1 MPSTYEPIATQT
13 LGTAT
18 GSVTFSSIPGT
29 YTDLVVVCS
38 FGAVTASQDFT
49 FQFNGDTTSNYSD
62 TRLYGRN
69 TGAVSN
75 RNTSGTKIYA
85 DSVGVST
92 TLQALDVIHVM
103 NYSNTSTY
111 KTALVRSTDVA
122 KSTEIVVGLWRS
134 TTAITSISMAMTSGL
149 LMSGSTFTLYGIKA
163 A

>member
-1 MPSTYEPIATQT
+1 MAMTYEPIATET

-29 YTDLVVVCS
+29 YTDLVVVCN

-49 FQFNGDTTSNYSD
+49 FQFNGDTASNYSD
-62 TRLYGRN
+62 TRIYG
-69 TGAVSN
+69 TSGAVSN

-92 TLQALDVIHVM
+92 TLQAIDIIQIM
-103 NYSNTSTY
+103 NYSNSSTY
-111 KTALVRSTDVA
+111 KTALVRSNDVS
-122 KSTEIVVGLWRS
+122 KSTELVVGLWRS
-134 TTAITSISMAMTSGL
+134 TAPITSISMAMTSGL